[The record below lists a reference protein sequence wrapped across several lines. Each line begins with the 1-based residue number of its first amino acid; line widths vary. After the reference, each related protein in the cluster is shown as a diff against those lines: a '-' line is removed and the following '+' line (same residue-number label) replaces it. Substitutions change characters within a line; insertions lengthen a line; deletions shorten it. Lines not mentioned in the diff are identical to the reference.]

1 MALHNMF
8 KPKTKSKDCKM
19 NDEDDYYE
27 ISDEQDARSID
38 DDQRYRDIK
47 STQDAM

>member
-1 MALHNMF
+1 
-8 KPKTKSKDCKM
+8 M
-19 NDEDDYYE
+19 NDDIYYE
-27 ISDEQDARSID
+27 EYYDISDEQDARAID